1 MKVKIKSTGYKD
13 EGFPKILKYLNQINS
28 KQVIINL
35 DKIDLDGFD
44 LVFDNLK
51 ISNLN
56 VDVHKDEHYC
66 ISTFSCSKSVFKNLL
81 KLIRSLKKLGD
92 GGHSFS
98 VEINNKSFSW
108 DGDGSDRVEE
118 INDIDCGS
126 GTKTFDKNYKLFTNS
141 MNNNLTPNIQNEDL
155 FNKLRPIIKE
165 SINNVIDDR
174 IIPKSFINA
183 INKFKQEYIQ
193 TVQKIDDDFPMLD
206 TSSGLESFYQV
217 KDMEIKDGKWTYTL
231 IYDDYNKTTYH
242 ESINLVVFDED
253 DKTFYFNG
261 DYAKSYLS
269 DLKKD
274 LKKGI
279 KYFKEYNPSFDDNE
293 EQRNNFLN
301 NL

>member
-13 EGFPKILKYLNQINS
+13 EGFPRILKYLNQINS

-44 LVFDNLK
+44 LVFDSLK

-81 KLIRSLKKLGD
+81 KLIRSLKKIGD

-98 VEINNKSFSW
+98 VQINNKSFSW
-108 DGDGSDRVEE
+108 DGDGNDRVEE
-118 INDIDCGS
+118 INDIDLGS
-126 GTKTFDKNYKLFTNS
+126 GTKTFDNNYKSIINT
-141 MNNNLTPNIQNEDL
+141 MQNEDL

-231 IYDDYNKTTYH
+231 VYDDYNKTTYH

-253 DKTFYFNG
+253 DKRFYFNG
-261 DYAKSYLS
+261 EYAKSCLS

-293 EQRNNFLN
+293 NQRNNFLN

>member
-13 EGFPKILKYLNQINS
+13 EGFPRILRFLNQINS

-56 VDVHKDEHYC
+56 IDVHKDERYC
-66 ISTFSCSKSVFKNLL
+66 ISTFSCSKTVFKNLL

-98 VEINNKSFSW
+98 VEINDKSFFW

-118 INDIDCGS
+118 INDIDLGTE
-126 GTKTFDKNYKLFTNS
+126 TKTFDKNYMSIINAT
-141 MNNNLTPNIQNEDL
+141 QNEEL
-155 FNKLRPIIKE
+155 FNKLKPIVKE
-165 SINNVIDDR
+165 SVSNVINDK

-206 TSSGLESFYQV
+206 TSSGIESFYQV
-217 KDMEIKDGKWTYTL
+217 NDMEIKDGKWTYTL
-231 IYDDYNKTTYH
+231 VYDDYNKTTYH
-242 ESINLVVFDED
+242 ESINLIVFDED
-253 DKTFYFNG
+253 DKMFYFNG
-261 DYAKSYLS
+261 DDAKSYLS
-269 DLKKD
+269 DLKRD

-279 KYFKEYNPSFDDNE
+279 KYFKEYNPSFDDND
-293 EQRNNFLN
+293 EQRDNFLN

>member
-1 MKVKIKSTGYKD
+1 M
-13 EGFPKILKYLNQINS
+13 
-28 KQVIINL
+28 
-35 DKIDLDGFD
+35 
-44 LVFDNLK
+44 
-51 ISNLN
+51 
-56 VDVHKDEHYC
+56 
-66 ISTFSCSKSVFKNLL
+66 
-81 KLIRSLKKLGD
+81 
-92 GGHSFS
+92 
-98 VEINNKSFSW
+98 
-108 DGDGSDRVEE
+108 EE
-118 INDIDCGS
+118 INDIDLGS
-126 GTKTFDKNYKLFTNS
+126 GTKTFDNNYRSIINTMQNQELFKKL
-141 MNNNLTPNIQNEDL
+141 
-155 FNKLRPIIKE
+155 KPIVKE

-206 TSSGLESFYQV
+206 TSSGLESFYQI

-253 DKTFYFNG
+253 DKAFYFNG

-293 EQRNNFLN
+293 NQRNNFLN

>member
-1 MKVKIKSTGYKD
+1 M
-13 EGFPKILKYLNQINS
+13 
-28 KQVIINL
+28 
-35 DKIDLDGFD
+35 
-44 LVFDNLK
+44 
-51 ISNLN
+51 
-56 VDVHKDEHYC
+56 
-66 ISTFSCSKSVFKNLL
+66 
-81 KLIRSLKKLGD
+81 KKLGD

-118 INDIDCGS
+118 INDIDLGS
-126 GTKTFDKNYKLFTNS
+126 GTKTFDNNYKSIINT
-141 MNNNLTPNIQNEDL
+141 MQNEDL

-293 EQRNNFLN
+293 NQRNNFLN

>member
-98 VEINNKSFSW
+98 VQINNKSFSW

-126 GTKTFDKNYKLFTNS
+126 GTKTFDKNYKLFTSS

-293 EQRNNFLN
+293 NQRNNFLN

>member
-98 VEINNKSFSW
+98 VQINNKSFSW

-126 GTKTFDKNYKLFTNS
+126 GTKTFDKNYKLFTSS

-217 KDMEIKDGKWTYTL
+217 KDMEIKDGRWTYTL

-242 ESINLVVFDED
+242 ESINLIVFDED

-261 DYAKSYLS
+261 EYAKSCLS

>member
-126 GTKTFDKNYKLFTNS
+126 GTKTFDKNYKLFTSS

>member
-13 EGFPKILKYLNQINS
+13 EGLPRILKYLNQINS

-44 LVFDNLK
+44 LVFDSLK

-56 VDVHKDEHYC
+56 VDVQKDEHYC

-81 KLIRSLKKLGD
+81 KLIRSLKKIGD

-98 VEINNKSFSW
+98 VQINNKSFSW
-108 DGDGSDRVEE
+108 DGDGNDRVEE
-118 INDIDCGS
+118 INDIDLGS
-126 GTKTFDKNYKLFTNS
+126 GTKTFDNNYKSIINT
-141 MNNNLTPNIQNEDL
+141 MQNEDL

-261 DYAKSYLS
+261 EYAKSCLS

>member
-13 EGFPKILKYLNQINS
+13 EGLPRILKYLNQINS

-44 LVFDNLK
+44 LVFDSLK

-81 KLIRSLKKLGD
+81 KLIRSLKKIGD

-98 VEINNKSFSW
+98 VQINNKSFSW
-108 DGDGSDRVEE
+108 DGDGNDRVEE
-118 INDIDCGS
+118 INDIDLGS
-126 GTKTFDKNYKLFTNS
+126 GTKTFDKNYKSIINT
-141 MNNNLTPNIQNEDL
+141 MQNEDL

-165 SINNVIDDR
+165 SINNIIDDR

-261 DYAKSYLS
+261 EYAKSCLS

>member
-13 EGFPKILKYLNQINS
+13 EGLPRILKYLNQIGS
-28 KQVIINL
+28 KQVIIKL

-66 ISTFSCSKSVFKNLL
+66 ISTFTCSKSVFKNIL
-81 KLIRSLKKLGD
+81 KLVRSLKKLGD

-118 INDIDCGS
+118 INDIDLGS

-141 MNNNLTPNIQNEDL
+141 MNNNLSPNIQNEEL
-155 FNKLRPIIKE
+155 FKKLKPIIKE

-253 DKTFYFNG
+253 DKAFYFNG

-293 EQRNNFLN
+293 NQRNNFLN

>member
-1 MKVKIKSTGYKD
+1 MKVKIKITGYKD

-98 VEINNKSFSW
+98 VQINNKSFSW

-126 GTKTFDKNYKLFTNS
+126 GTKTFDKNYKLFTSS

-217 KDMEIKDGKWTYTL
+217 KDMEIKDGRWTYTL

-242 ESINLVVFDED
+242 ESINLIVFDED

-293 EQRNNFLN
+293 NQRNNFLN

>member
-13 EGFPKILKYLNQINS
+13 EGLPRILKYLNQINS

-44 LVFDNLK
+44 LVFDSLK

-81 KLIRSLKKLGD
+81 KLIRSLKKIGD

-98 VEINNKSFSW
+98 VQINNKSFSW
-108 DGDGSDRVEE
+108 DGDGNDRVEE
-118 INDIDCGS
+118 INDIDLGS
-126 GTKTFDKNYKLFTNS
+126 GTKTFDNNYKSIINT
-141 MNNNLTPNIQNEDL
+141 MQNEDL

-253 DKTFYFNG
+253 DKRFYFNG
-261 DYAKSYLS
+261 EYAKSCLS

>member
-98 VEINNKSFSW
+98 VQINNKSFSW

-126 GTKTFDKNYKLFTNS
+126 GTKTFDKNYKLFTSS

-242 ESINLVVFDED
+242 ESINLIVFDED

-261 DYAKSYLS
+261 EYAKSCLS

-293 EQRNNFLN
+293 NQRNNFLN

>member
-13 EGFPKILKYLNQINS
+13 EGLPRILNYLSQIGS

-56 VDVHKDEHYC
+56 VDMHKDEHYC
-66 ISTFSCSKSVFKNLL
+66 ISTFTCSKSVFKNIL
-81 KLIRSLKKLGD
+81 KLVRSLKKLGD

-118 INDIDCGS
+118 INDIDLGS
-126 GTKTFDKNYKLFTNS
+126 GTKTFDKNYKLFTDS
-141 MNNNLTPNIQNEDL
+141 MNTNTNNNIPNEEL
-155 FNKLRPIIKE
+155 FKKLKSIVKE
-165 SINNVIDDR
+165 SINNAINDK

-183 INKFKQEYIQ
+183 INKFKQEYVQ

-231 IYDDYNKTTYH
+231 VYDDYNKTTYH

-293 EQRNNFLN
+293 NQRNNFLN

>member
-13 EGFPKILKYLNQINS
+13 YGFPRILKYLNQINS

-44 LVFDNLK
+44 LVFDSLK

-98 VEINNKSFSW
+98 VQINNKSFSW
-108 DGDGSDRVEE
+108 DGDGNDRVEE
-118 INDIDCGS
+118 INDIDLGS
-126 GTKTFDKNYKLFTNS
+126 GTKTFDNNYKSIINT
-141 MNNNLTPNIQNEDL
+141 MQNEDL

-261 DYAKSYLS
+261 EYAKSCLS

>member
-1 MKVKIKSTGYKD
+1 MKVKVKSTGYKD
-13 EGFPKILKYLNQINS
+13 EGFPRILKYLNQINS

-44 LVFDNLK
+44 LVFDSLK

-98 VEINNKSFSW
+98 VEINDKSFSW
-108 DGDGSDRVEE
+108 DGDGNDRVEE
-118 INDIDCGS
+118 INDIDLGS
-126 GTKTFDKNYKLFTNS
+126 GTKTFDNNYRSIINT
-141 MNNNLTPNIQNEDL
+141 MQNEDL

-261 DYAKSYLS
+261 DYAKSCLS

>member
-98 VEINNKSFSW
+98 VQINNKSFSW

-126 GTKTFDKNYKLFTNS
+126 GTKTFDKNYKLFTSS

>member
-13 EGFPKILKYLNQINS
+13 EGFPRILKYLNQINS

-81 KLIRSLKKLGD
+81 KLIRSLKKIGD

-98 VEINNKSFSW
+98 VQINNKSFSW
-108 DGDGSDRVEE
+108 DGDGNDRVEE
-118 INDIDCGS
+118 INDIDLGS
-126 GTKTFDKNYKLFTNS
+126 GTKTFDNNYKSIINT
-141 MNNNLTPNIQNEDL
+141 MQNEDL

-193 TVQKIDDDFPMLD
+193 TAQKIDDDFPMLD

-261 DYAKSYLS
+261 EYAKSCLS

>member
-13 EGFPKILKYLNQINS
+13 EGLPRILKYLNQIGS
-28 KQVIINL
+28 KQVIIKL
-35 DKIDLDGFD
+35 DEIDLDGFD

-66 ISTFSCSKSVFKNLL
+66 ISTFTCSKSVFKNIL

-118 INDIDCGS
+118 INDIDLGS
-126 GTKTFDKNYKLFTNS
+126 GTKTFDNNYKSIINT
-141 MNNNLTPNIQNEDL
+141 MQNEDL

-293 EQRNNFLN
+293 NQRNNFLN

>member
-13 EGFPKILKYLNQINS
+13 EGLPRILKYLNQIGS
-28 KQVIINL
+28 KQVIIKL

-56 VDVHKDEHYC
+56 VVVHKDEHYC
-66 ISTFSCSKSVFKNLL
+66 ISTFTCSKSVFKNIL
-81 KLIRSLKKLGD
+81 KLVRSLKKLGD

-118 INDIDCGS
+118 INDIDLGS

-141 MNNNLTPNIQNEDL
+141 MNNNLSPNIQNEEL
-155 FNKLRPIIKE
+155 FKKLKPIIKE

-293 EQRNNFLN
+293 NQRNNFLN

>member
-13 EGFPKILKYLNQINS
+13 DGFPRILKYLNQINS

-44 LVFDNLK
+44 LVFDSLK

-81 KLIRSLKKLGD
+81 KLIRSLKKIGD

-98 VEINNKSFSW
+98 VQINNKSFSW
-108 DGDGSDRVEE
+108 DGDGNDRVEE
-118 INDIDCGS
+118 INDIDLGS
-126 GTKTFDKNYKLFTNS
+126 GTKTFDNNYKSIINT
-141 MNNNLTPNIQNEDL
+141 MQNEDL

-261 DYAKSYLS
+261 EYAKSCLS

>member
-66 ISTFSCSKSVFKNLL
+66 ISTFSCSKPVFKNLL

-92 GGHSFS
+92 GGHTFS
-98 VEINNKSFSW
+98 VQINNKSFSW

-126 GTKTFDKNYKLFTNS
+126 GTKTFDKNYKLFTSS

>member
-13 EGFPKILKYLNQINS
+13 EGLPRILKYLNQINS

-98 VEINNKSFSW
+98 VEINDKSFSW

-118 INDIDCGS
+118 INDIDLGS
-126 GTKTFDKNYKLFTNS
+126 GTKTFDKNYKSIIST
-141 MNNNLTPNIQNEDL
+141 MQNEEL

-193 TVQKIDDDFPMLD
+193 TIQKIDDDFPMLD

-231 IYDDYNKTTYH
+231 VYDDYNKTTYH

-293 EQRNNFLN
+293 KQRDNFLN

>member
-13 EGFPKILKYLNQINS
+13 EGLPRILKYLNQIGS
-28 KQVIINL
+28 KQVIIKL

-66 ISTFSCSKSVFKNLL
+66 ISTFTCSKSVFKNLL

-98 VEINNKSFSW
+98 VQINNKSFSW

-126 GTKTFDKNYKLFTNS
+126 GTKTFDKNYKLFTSS

-165 SINNVIDDR
+165 SINNVIDER

-293 EQRNNFLN
+293 NQRNNFLN

>member
-1 MKVKIKSTGYKD
+1 M
-13 EGFPKILKYLNQINS
+13 
-28 KQVIINL
+28 
-35 DKIDLDGFD
+35 DGFD

-98 VEINNKSFSW
+98 VQINNKSFSW

-126 GTKTFDKNYKLFTNS
+126 GTKTFDKNYKLFTSS

-193 TVQKIDDDFPMLD
+193 TVQKIDDDFPMLRY
-206 TSSGLESFYQV
+206 GNKGRQV
-217 KDMEIKDGKWTYTL
+217 D
-231 IYDDYNKTTYH
+231 IY
-242 ESINLVVFDED
+242 IN
-253 DKTFYFNG
+253 
-261 DYAKSYLS
+261 
-269 DLKKD
+269 
-274 LKKGI
+274 I
-279 KYFKEYNPSFDDNE
+279 
-293 EQRNNFLN
+293 
-301 NL
+301 

>member
-92 GGHSFS
+92 GGHGFS
-98 VEINNKSFSW
+98 VQINNKSFSW

-118 INDIDCGS
+118 INDIDLGS
-126 GTKTFDKNYKLFTNS
+126 GTKTFDNNYKSIINT
-141 MNNNLTPNIQNEDL
+141 MQNEDL

>member
-98 VEINNKSFSW
+98 VQINNKSFSW

-126 GTKTFDKNYKLFTNS
+126 GTKTFDKNYKLFTSS

-217 KDMEIKDGKWTYTL
+217 KDMEIKDGRWTYTL

-293 EQRNNFLN
+293 NQRNNFLN

>member
-98 VEINNKSFSW
+98 VQINNKSFSW

-126 GTKTFDKNYKLFTNS
+126 GTKTFDKNYKLFTSS

-217 KDMEIKDGKWTYTL
+217 KDMEIKDGRWTYTL

-242 ESINLVVFDED
+242 ESINLIVFDED

-293 EQRNNFLN
+293 NQRNNFLN